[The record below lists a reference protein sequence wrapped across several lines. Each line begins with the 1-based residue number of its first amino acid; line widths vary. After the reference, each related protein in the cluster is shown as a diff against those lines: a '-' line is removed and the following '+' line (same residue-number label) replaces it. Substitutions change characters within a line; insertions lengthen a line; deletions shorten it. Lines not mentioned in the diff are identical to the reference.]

1 MHFVISVMFVNY
13 SFVVDCMKTF
23 SLTFTN
29 TEAHQPLAVSPSRM
43 LIPLHYL
50 LKSVLE
56 HLFH

>member
-1 MHFVISVMFVNY
+1 MRFVISVTFVNY
-13 SFVVDCMKTF
+13 SLVVDYMKTF

-29 TEAHQPLAVSPSRM
+29 TKAHQPLTLPPSRM